1 MVHARRLLLHE
12 VGMNNLGTS
21 SHLNA
26 AVQCLRHALPLTKY
40 FLEARHVPDINAT
53 NCLVLQVRGE
63 ASDCLGTVALPPVLA
78 SVARHRRAHWHRDL
92 TRA

>member
-1 MVHARRLLLHE
+1 
-12 VGMNNLGTS
+12 MNNLGTS

-53 NCLVLQVRGE
+53 NCLVLQVRHGGE
-63 ASDCLGTVALPPVLA
+63 AWWALICVGWGCVQGQHTCAFTPSRVL
-78 SVARHRRAHWHRDL
+78 VTEVL
-92 TRA
+92 IVCG